1 MSIILKSKQEIQLMR
16 KSGQAAQKLLRTLGA
31 AIAAGVTPR
40 QLDDISRRWLQ
51 SHNVKSAFLGH
62 HNYPATITVSVNEA
76 VVHGIPGNLPFKEG
90 DIVSL
95 DVGTILGGFVGD
107 NAWTYGVGEVS
118 PRAERLM
125 RVTEEALF
133 LGINAATAGNRT
145 GDIGSAIQQHCES
158 HGYTLV
164 KQLCGHGVGRKMWEE
179 PQVPNYGQPGKGA
192 LLRPGMT
199 IAIEPMVNEGVEGVR
214 QLADHWTYVTAD
226 GKLSAHYE
234 HTIAITSD
242 GPEILTSIE

>member
-1 MSIILKSKQEIQLMR
+1 MSIILKSKPELQLMR
-16 KSGQAAQKLLRTLGA
+16 KTGRAAQTLLRLIGEA
-31 AIAAGVTPR
+31 VAPGVTPKE
-40 QLDDISRRWLQ
+40 LDDISRKWLQ
-51 SHNVKSAFLGH
+51 ANNVKSAFLGH

-76 VVHGIPGNLPFKEG
+76 VVHGIPGNKPFVEG

-107 NAWTYGVGEVS
+107 NAWTFPVGKVE

-125 RVTEEALF
+125 RITEEALF
-133 LGINAATAGNRT
+133 LGIKAATAGNRT
-145 GDIGSAIQQHCES
+145 GDIGHAIQEHCES

-179 PQVPNYGQPGKGA
+179 PQVPNYGQPGKGV

-199 IAIEPMVNEGVEGVR
+199 IAIEPMVNEGSEHVR
-214 QLADHWTYVTAD
+214 QLSDNWTYVTSD